1 MQRKTFPAILLC
13 LGFFGLAGVAGAP
26 TGAAGAFLAAWG
38 PIQSY
43 TVDIKAHEVKGSST
57 QDRTYNYKF
66 LKPHFA
72 TILVTDGPGKG
83 SGGTWKG
90 GDTVSGHQGG
100 FLSGIHMNVDKHD
113 ARATDLRGYTLDG
126 GSFQAMAD
134 AITAAA
140 SVTNGEETWNGTVYE
155 TVSIPFSDGE
165 GATKRTLFLSK
176 TTHLPVRRVTYAGDV
191 IVFDEAF
198 TNLNTAANLKESDF

>member
-1 MQRKTFPAILLC
+1 MQRKTFSGALL
-13 LGFFGLAGVAGAP
+13 GLSLFALL
-26 TGAAGAFLAAWG
+26 GAAPSGAAATFLAAWA

-43 TVDIKAHEVKGSST
+43 TVDIKAHEVKGKDI
-57 QDRTYNYKF
+57 QDRTYSYKF

-100 FLSGIHMNVDKHD
+100 FLSGIHLNVDKHD
-113 ARATDLRGYTLDG
+113 ARATDLRGYAMDG

-134 AITAAA
+134 AITAAP
-140 SVTNGEETWNGTVYE
+140 SFSNGEESWNGTTYQ

-165 GATKRTLFLSK
+165 GATKRTIFLSPS
-176 TTHLPVRRVTYAGDV
+176 THLPVRRVTYAGDT
-191 IVFDEAF
+191 IVFDEVF
-198 TNLNTAANLKESDF
+198 TNLNTAANLKETDF